1 MRHRLSAAL
10 LALCL
15 TAGLVLPAAAA
26 GTVPSQA
33 EAAQVVRAL
42 GIMAGDSQGNLNLSS
57 PVTRAEFITMA
68 VKALPGGG
76 EIGQAATSPYPD
88 VPRSH
93 WASGYVEAG
102 VKAGL
107 VSGFSDGTF
116 RPNHRITLA
125 EGATIVLQLLG
136 YGPSDLTGAY
146 PTGQLAMYHSL
157 GLDRGVTAV
166 QAGTELRRLDAM
178 YLFYNLMTA
187 RNKEGQVY
195 LTTLGCSLNEAGEI
209 DLVALV
215 GASMEGPVV
224 AQGDWQSG
232 LPIALSSARVYRD
245 GAAVSA
251 SAIQEYDV
259 LYYNRSMAT
268 LWAYSHKVTG
278 TIQALEPSGANPTSV
293 TVAGRTCTIET
304 ASAAYAL
311 SNLGQYRLGDTVTL
325 LLGRTGGVAA
335 VAEGSARLDSG
346 KAGVV
351 TAVENTAWPDGRG
364 GTYTGKTAVLL
375 ATDGRSYRYPCPGK
389 GLEPGDLA
397 QAVPGASGEVTV
409 RPLASLPLSGTVSAD
424 GSRVGSVPLAADA
437 EILDVSGSRGVRVY
451 PGRLAGVSL
460 SGTAVRYCSRNGSG
474 EIDRLILGDVT
485 GDMHRYGILEEIRRT
500 QTGGLSDTYAYV
512 LNLAGERVVMPES
525 TTRYPVEEGPVCVQ
539 GDPSAPE
546 KLSPLRL
553 AGSGTVEGNSFR
565 AGNRS
570 WTLAGETAVYE
581 YRDGGWYF
589 SNLARVEEGN
599 YTLTGWYDRTENAG
613 GRLRIIVARPAE

>member
-15 TAGLVLPAAAA
+15 TASLVLPAAAA

-33 EAAQVVRAL
+33 EAAQVIQAL
-42 GIMAGDSQGNLNLSS
+42 GIMAGDDRGNLNLES

-146 PTGQLAMYHSL
+146 PTGQLAMYRSL
-157 GLDRGVTAV
+157 GLDKGVTAA
-166 QAGTELRRLDAM
+166 QAGTELKRLDAM

-187 RNKEGQVY
+187 KNKEGQVY
-195 LTTLGCSLNEAGEI
+195 LTTLGYSLNEAGEI

-224 AQGDWQSG
+224 AQGDWQSS
-232 LPIALSSARVYRD
+232 LPIALSSAKVYRD

-268 LWAYSHKVTG
+268 LWAYSDKVTG
-278 TIQALEPSGANPTSV
+278 TIQALEPSGASPTSV

-335 VAEGSARLDSG
+335 VVGGVAAQNSE
-346 KAGVV
+346 KVGVV
-351 TAVENTAWPDGRG
+351 TAVENASYSDGKG
-364 GTYTGKTAVLL
+364 GTYTAQTVTLL
-375 ATDGRSYRYPCPGK
+375 ATDGQSYRYPYNATGMK
-389 GLEPGDLA
+389 AGDL
-397 QAVPGASGEVTV
+397 VRVTV
-409 RPLASLPLSGTVSAD
+409 SDEAGGVTLRRLTSVSLSGKVNAD
-424 GSRVGSVPLAADA
+424 GTKVGSYTLADNA
-437 EILDVSGSRGVRVY
+437 EILDVSGGYGLRVY
-451 PGRLAGVSL
+451 PQRLAGVSL
-460 SGTAVRYCSRNGSG
+460 SGSMVKYYSLNSSG
-474 EIDRLILGDVT
+474 EIERLILSDVT
-485 GDMHRYGILEEIRRT
+485 GDMHHYGILEEIRET
-500 QTGGLSDTYAYV
+500 PAGEFTTYYSYV
-512 LNLAGERVVMPES
+512 LNVAGSQVVMPDS
-525 TTRYPVEEGPVCVQ
+525 TTRYPVQEGPVCIK
-539 GDPSAPE
+539 GSASAPE
-546 KLSPLRL
+546 KLASLTS
-553 AGSGTVEGNSFR
+553 AGTGTIVSGKFEAKNTRYAISEQV
-565 AGNRS
+565 
-570 WTLAGETAVYE
+570 AVYE
-581 YRDGGWYF
+581 YRNGSYYP
-589 SNLARVEEGN
+589 STLARVQDGSF
-599 YTLTGWYDRTENAG
+599 TLTGWYDKAESTG
-613 GRLRIIVARPAE
+613 GRLRVIVAR

>member
-15 TAGLVLPAAAA
+15 TASLVLPAAAA

-33 EAAQVVRAL
+33 EAAQVVQAL
-42 GIMAGDSQGNLNLSS
+42 GIMAGDDRGNLNLES

-116 RPNHRITLA
+116 RPNHRITLV

-157 GLDRGVTAV
+157 GLDKGVTAA

-187 RNKEGQVY
+187 KNKEGQVY
-195 LTTLGCSLNEAGEI
+195 LTTLGYSLNEAGEI

-224 AQGDWQSG
+224 AQGDWQSS
-232 LPIALSSARVYRD
+232 LPIPLSSAKVYRD
-245 GAAVSA
+245 GAAVNA

-268 LWAYSHKVTG
+268 LWAYSDKVTG
-278 TIQALEPSGANPTSV
+278 TIQALEPSGASPTSV

-335 VAEGSARLDSG
+335 VVGGVAAQNSE
-346 KAGVV
+346 KVGVV
-351 TAVENTAWPDGRG
+351 TAVENASYSDGKG
-364 GTYTGKTAVLL
+364 GTYTAQTVTLL
-375 ATDGRSYRYPCPGK
+375 ATDGQSYRYSYNATGMK
-389 GLEPGDLA
+389 AGDL
-397 QAVPGASGEVTV
+397 VRVTV
-409 RPLASLPLSGTVSAD
+409 SDEAGGVTLRRLTSVSLSGKVNAD
-424 GSRVGSVPLAADA
+424 GTKVGSYTLADNA
-437 EILDVSGSRGVRVY
+437 EILDVSGGYGLRVY
-451 PGRLAGVSL
+451 PQRLAGVSL
-460 SGTAVRYCSRNGSG
+460 SGSMVKYYSLNSSG
-474 EIDRLILGDVT
+474 EIERLILSDVT
-485 GDMHRYGILEEIRRT
+485 GDMHHYGILEEIRET
-500 QTGGLSDTYAYV
+500 PAGEFTTYYSYV
-512 LNLAGERVVMPES
+512 LNVAGSQVVMPDS
-525 TTRYPVEEGPVCVQ
+525 TTRYPVQEGPVCIK
-539 GDPSAPE
+539 GSTSAPE
-546 KLSPLRL
+546 KLASLTS
-553 AGSGTVEGNSFR
+553 AGTGTIVSGKFEAKNTRYAISEQV
-565 AGNRS
+565 
-570 WTLAGETAVYE
+570 AVYE
-581 YRDGGWYF
+581 YRNGSYYP
-589 SNLARVEEGN
+589 STLARVQDGSF
-599 YTLTGWYDRTENAG
+599 TLTGWYDKAESAG
-613 GRLRIIVARPAE
+613 GRLRVIVAR

>member
-15 TAGLVLPAAAA
+15 TASLVLPAAAA

-33 EAAQVVRAL
+33 EAAQVIQAL
-42 GIMAGDSQGNLNLSS
+42 GIMAGDDRGNLNLES

-157 GLDRGVTAV
+157 GLDKGVTAA

-187 RNKEGQVY
+187 KNKEGQVY
-195 LTTLGCSLNEAGEI
+195 LTTLGYSLNEAGEI

-224 AQGDWQSG
+224 AQGDWQSS
-232 LPIALSSARVYRD
+232 LPIALSSAKVYRD

-268 LWAYSHKVTG
+268 LWAYSDKVTG
-278 TIQALEPSGANPTSV
+278 TIQALEPSGASPTSV

-335 VAEGSARLDSG
+335 VVGGVTAQNSE
-346 KAGVV
+346 KVGVV
-351 TAVENTAWPDGRG
+351 TAVENASYSDGKG
-364 GTYTGKTAVLL
+364 GTYTAQTVTLL
-375 ATDGRSYRYPCPGK
+375 ATDGQSYRYPYNATGMK
-389 GLEPGDLA
+389 NGDL
-397 QAVPGASGEVTV
+397 VRVTV
-409 RPLASLPLSGTVSAD
+409 SDEAGGVTLRRLTSVSLSGKVNAD
-424 GSRVGSVPLAADA
+424 GTKVGSYTLADNA
-437 EILDVSGSRGVRVY
+437 EILDVSGGYGLRVY
-451 PGRLAGVSL
+451 PQRLAGVSL
-460 SGTAVRYCSRNGSG
+460 SGSMVKYYSLNSSG
-474 EIDRLILGDVT
+474 EIERLILSDVT
-485 GDMHRYGILEEIRRT
+485 GDMHHYGILEEIRET
-500 QTGGLSDTYAYV
+500 PAGEFTTYYSYV
-512 LNLAGERVVMPES
+512 LNVAGSQVVMPDS
-525 TTRYPVEEGPVCVQ
+525 TTRYPVQEGPVCIK
-539 GDPSAPE
+539 GSTSAPE
-546 KLSPLRL
+546 KLASLTS
-553 AGSGTVEGNSFR
+553 AGTGTIVSGKFEAKNTRYAISEQV
-565 AGNRS
+565 
-570 WTLAGETAVYE
+570 AVYE
-581 YRDGGWYF
+581 YRNGSYYP
-589 SNLARVEEGN
+589 STLARVQDGSF
-599 YTLTGWYDRTENAG
+599 TLTGWYDKAESAG
-613 GRLRIIVARPAE
+613 GRLRVIVAR

>member
-15 TAGLVLPAAAA
+15 TAGLVLPAAAV
-26 GTVPSQA
+26 GTVPSQS
-33 EAAQVVRAL
+33 EAAQVVQTL
-42 GIMAGDSQGNLNLSS
+42 GIMSGDDRGNLNLES

-146 PTGQLAMYHSL
+146 PTGQLAMYRSL
-157 GLDRGVTAV
+157 GLDKGVTAT
-166 QAGTELRRLDAM
+166 QAGTELKRLDAM
-178 YLFYNLMTA
+178 YLFYNLMTTK
-187 RNKEGQVY
+187 NKEGQVY
-195 LTTLGCSLNEAGEI
+195 LTTLGYSLNEAGEI

-224 AQGDWQSG
+224 AQGDWKSS
-232 LPIALSSARVYRD
+232 LPIALSSAKVYRD
-245 GAAVSA
+245 GVAVNA

-268 LWAYSHKVTG
+268 LWAYSDKVTG
-278 TIQALEPSGANPTSV
+278 TIQALEPSGASPTSV

-311 SNLGQYRLGDTVTL
+311 SNLGQYCLGDTVTL

-335 VAEGSARLDSG
+335 VVKGVAAQNSE
-346 KAGVV
+346 KVGVV
-351 TAVENTAWPDGRG
+351 TAVENASYPDGKG
-364 GTYTGKTAVLL
+364 GSYTAQTVTLL
-375 ATDGRSYRYPCPGK
+375 ATHGQSYRYPYKATGMK
-389 GLEPGDLA
+389 AGDL
-397 QAVPGASGEVTV
+397 VRVTV
-409 RPLASLPLSGTVSAD
+409 SDEAGGVTLRRLTSVSLSGKVNAAGTK
-424 GSRVGSVPLAADA
+424 VGSYSLADNA
-437 EILDVSGSRGVRVY
+437 EILDVSGGYGLRVY
-451 PGRLAGVSL
+451 PQRLAGVSL
-460 SGTAVRYCSRNGSG
+460 SESAVKYYSLNSAG
-474 EIDRLILGDVT
+474 EIERLILSDVT
-485 GDMHRYGILEEIRRT
+485 GDMHHYGILEEIRET
-500 QTGGLSDTYAYV
+500 PVSEFSTYYSYV
-512 LNLAGERVVMPES
+512 LNVAGSQVVMPDS
-525 TTRYPVEEGPVCVQ
+525 TTRYPVEEGPVCIK
-539 GDPSAPE
+539 GSPTAPE
-546 KLSPLRL
+546 RL
-553 AGSGTVEGNSFR
+553 ARLTSAGTGTVVSGKFEVKNTRYAISEQ
-565 AGNRS
+565 
-570 WTLAGETAVYE
+570 LVVYE
-581 YRDGGWYF
+581 YRNGSYYL
-589 SNLARVEEGN
+589 STLARVQEEG
-599 YTLTGWYDRTENAG
+599 YTLTGWYDKAESAG
-613 GRLRIIVARPAE
+613 GRLRVIVAR

>member
-10 LALCL
+10 LALYL
-15 TAGLVLPAAAA
+15 TASLVLPAAAA

-33 EAAQVVRAL
+33 EAAQVIQAL
-42 GIMAGDSQGNLNLSS
+42 GIMAGDDRGNLNLES

-157 GLDRGVTAV
+157 GLDKGVTAA
-166 QAGTELRRLDAM
+166 QAGTEFRRLDAM

-187 RNKEGQVY
+187 KNKEGQVY
-195 LTTLGCSLNEAGEI
+195 LTTLGYSLNEAGEI

-224 AQGDWQSG
+224 AQGDWQSS
-232 LPIALSSARVYRD
+232 LPIALSSAKVYRD

-268 LWAYSHKVTG
+268 LWAYSDKVTG
-278 TIQALEPSGANPTSV
+278 TIQALEPSGASPTSV

-335 VAEGSARLDSG
+335 VVGGVAAQNSE
-346 KAGVV
+346 KVGVV
-351 TAVENTAWPDGRG
+351 TAVENASYSDGKR
-364 GTYTGKTAVLL
+364 GTYTAQTVTLL
-375 ATDGRSYRYPCPGK
+375 ATDGQSYRYPYNATGMK
-389 GLEPGDLA
+389 AGDL
-397 QAVPGASGEVTV
+397 VRVTV
-409 RPLASLPLSGTVSAD
+409 SDEAGGVTLRRLTSVSLSGKVNAD
-424 GSRVGSVPLAADA
+424 GTKVGSYALADNA
-437 EILDVSGSRGVRVY
+437 EILDVSGGYGLRVY
-451 PGRLAGVSL
+451 PQRLAGVSL
-460 SGTAVRYCSRNGSG
+460 SGSMVKYYSLNSSG
-474 EIDRLILGDVT
+474 EIERLILSDVT
-485 GDMHRYGILEEIRRT
+485 GDMHHYGILEEIRET
-500 QTGGLSDTYAYV
+500 PAGEFTTYYSYV
-512 LNLAGERVVMPES
+512 LNVAGSQVAMPDS
-525 TTRYPVEEGPVCVQ
+525 TTRYPVQEGPVCIK
-539 GDPSAPE
+539 GSASAPE
-546 KLSPLRL
+546 KLASLTS
-553 AGSGTVEGNSFR
+553 AGTGTIVSGKFEAKNTRYAISEQV
-565 AGNRS
+565 
-570 WTLAGETAVYE
+570 AVYE
-581 YRDGGWYF
+581 YRNGSYYP
-589 SNLARVEEGN
+589 STLARVQDGSF
-599 YTLTGWYDRTENAG
+599 TLTGWYDKAESAG
-613 GRLRIIVARPAE
+613 GRLRVIVAR